1 METSIID
8 NSESIL
14 KSLIDQ
20 LQPLDRSVDI
30 NNILLGT
37 DTTGKSLIDIIN
49 DFFRRLNNTDKQFF
63 LEQIQELTNIDRQIN
78 EITYDD
84 RMFINLKRELLILQY
99 NTIIAFLKKRMPEPP
114 HQLIELLQQK
124 IKTINK
130 LLEDNQYGLTNM
142 TRSSSRST
150 LLRPAEPEDAGAPG
164 SAAVPAGGTEE
175 SKEEGGKKYSYYEKY
190 MKYKNKY
197 LELKN
202 K

>member
-20 LQPLDRSVDI
+20 LQPLDRSINI
-30 NNILLGT
+30 NNILLTT
-37 DTTGKSLIDIIN
+37 DSSDNSLINIIN
-49 DFFRRLNNTDKQFF
+49 DFFRRLNNTDKEFF

-130 LLEDNQYGLTNM
+130 LLEDNQYGLTSM
-142 TRSSSRST
+142 TRSSSRSI
-150 LLRPAEPEDAGAPG
+150 PVEPEDAGAPS